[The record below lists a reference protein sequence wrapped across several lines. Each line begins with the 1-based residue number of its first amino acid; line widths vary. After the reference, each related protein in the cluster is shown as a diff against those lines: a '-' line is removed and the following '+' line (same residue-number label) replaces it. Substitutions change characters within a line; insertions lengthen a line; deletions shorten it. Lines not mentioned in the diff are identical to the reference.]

1 VKQRT
6 TLALCLMILTL
17 ILPMHG
23 GAAPPSPSVRYDTN
37 LANLT
42 MPGAFTLIARVRDF
56 APGAWTTVH
65 IHGGPVLV
73 TVLEGELTL
82 RIHGGE
88 QKYQKGGSWVEL
100 PGIEHVHEVGNT
112 GPVMASA
119 LGTTLLP
126 DGAQETT
133 TIDSGG
139 TRPGPTVKYQ
149 ATFERLSIDGA
160 FTEFQRIVDF
170 PPGAWTSV
178 HVHGGPRF
186 VLVLGGEM
194 TLRIN
199 GTEQVYKAGQSFLE
213 PPGVVH
219 SVGNAGVMPS
229 YQVSLTLLPKGA
241 PEMTNLQGGG
251 APLPSSDQPFFIR
264 RLGDS

>member
-1 VKQRT
+1 MKRGMMLT
-6 TLALCLMILTL
+6 LFTLALAL
-17 ILPMHG
+17 IVPLRV
-23 GAAPPSPSVRYDTN
+23 APATPSSSLRYDTK
-37 LANLT
+37 LEGLT
-42 MPGAFTLIARVRDF
+42 MAGEFTLIERVRDF
-56 APGAWTTVH
+56 APGAWTTAH

-82 RIHGGE
+82 RVHGGE
-88 QKYQKGGSWVEL
+88 QKFQKGASWVEL

-112 GPVMASA
+112 GTVMASA

-126 DGAQETT
+126 SGAQETT
-133 TIDSGG
+133 NIDSGG
-139 TRPGPTVKYQ
+139 MRPGPTVK
-149 ATFERLSIDGA
+149 FEMKFARMSLDGT

-170 PPGAWTSV
+170 PPGAATSV

-186 VLVLGGEM
+186 VMVLGGEM

-199 GTEQVYKAGQSFLE
+199 GVEQVYTAGQGFLE
-213 PPGVVH
+213 PPGIAH
-219 SVGNAGVMPS
+219 SVRNASASPS

-241 PEMTNLQGGG
+241 TEMTNLPD
-251 APLPSSDQPFFIR
+251 APPLTGSQPFFIR